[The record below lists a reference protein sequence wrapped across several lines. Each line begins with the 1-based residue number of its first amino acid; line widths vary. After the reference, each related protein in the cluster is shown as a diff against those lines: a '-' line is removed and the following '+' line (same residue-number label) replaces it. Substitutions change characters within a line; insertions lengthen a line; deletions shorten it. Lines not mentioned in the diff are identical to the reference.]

1 MNEKHYQ
8 ATLALKIKLAE
19 ERLVYLR
26 SLLPVVVVTPW
37 VPAETD
43 NFNLDDLLQAR
54 PGWVPAETT
63 EAVVEPAKRGPGRP
77 RKAAE

>member
-1 MNEKHYQ
+1 MNDKDYQ
-8 ATLALKIKLAE
+8 ATLALKIKHTE

-26 SLLPVVVVTPW
+26 SLLPVVVVTP
-37 VPAETD
+37 
-43 NFNLDDLLQAR
+43 
-54 PGWVPAETT
+54 WVPAETT

>member
-26 SLLPVVVVTPW
+26 SLLPVVTP
-37 VPAETD
+37 
-43 NFNLDDLLQAR
+43 
-54 PGWVPAETT
+54 WVPAETT

-77 RKAAE
+77 KKASA